1 METFLIAIAVL
12 LLTVWLISLALNLH
26 YFVTSKG
33 TEKDDVFFNKTR
45 SFEEAYADLM
55 GLEKLMNK
63 QYNAVR
69 NKIAFYENNA
79 TLTGRNYNYYSG
91 KIEDGFIK
99 IYLHQFNTKREVFDK
114 LDVPVKNHFKLVF
127 GFVALIITMI
137 AIGFIISLINDFSM
151 VQFLIGSILVVACVR
166 FYILIVSIN
175 MLFFYLIVN
184 FILYAFKIDCSKLY
198 KNTGILHFLTSNWNN
213 FQAGGG
219 TVIGASA
226 IGALHSY
233 SGDGFG
239 GYGGGSF
246 GGGGAGGSW

>member
-1 METFLIAIAVL
+1 MESFIIFIAVAL
-12 LLTVWLISLALNLH
+12 FAVWLISLVLNLH
-26 YFVTSKG
+26 YFFTSKS
-33 TEKDDVFFNKTR
+33 TQVDAVFFNKSR
-45 SFEEAYADLM
+45 SFDEAFEDLR
-55 GLEKLMNK
+55 GLEKLMSK
-63 QYNAVR
+63 QFNAVR

-79 TLTGRNYNYYSG
+79 ILTGRKYNYYSG
-91 KIEDGFIK
+91 KVEDGFIK
-99 IYLHQFNTKREVFDK
+99 IYLHQFNTKREVFNK
-114 LDVPVKNHFKLVF
+114 LDLPVKNHFKLVI
-127 GFVALIITMI
+127 GFVVLIIAMI
-137 AIGFIISLINDFSM
+137 SIGFAISLIDDFSV
-151 VQFLIGSILVVACVR
+151 VQFLIGSILVAACVR

-213 FQAGGG
+213 FHAGGG